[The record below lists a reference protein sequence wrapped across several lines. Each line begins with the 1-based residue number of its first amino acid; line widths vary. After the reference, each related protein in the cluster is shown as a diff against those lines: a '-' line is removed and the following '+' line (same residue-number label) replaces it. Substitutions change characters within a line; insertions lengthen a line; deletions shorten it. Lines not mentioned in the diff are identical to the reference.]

1 MSDMIRTAAF
11 DGLAERYD
19 AQFTATALG
28 TVLRK
33 MSWRRFE
40 RAFAGREYLLDIGCG
55 TGEDAI
61 HFAKLGHRVVA
72 TDASLQ
78 MVRMATRKAELAGCA
93 RDIQFVWYPMERL
106 GAELAGENFDGV
118 YSNFGAINCAPD
130 LAALAREIAPLL
142 RPGAQLAWVVMGR
155 YVPWEWAWYLAQG
168 DAHTAFRRLRRGGV
182 AWRGMQVSYPTPET
196 LARVMQPHFVPRTVT
211 PLGLLLPGSYA
222 APLFERMP
230 RVLAVLAHAE
240 QSLQRLHVGGV
251 FADHYCFE
259 ARRQFL

>member
-1 MSDMIRTAAF
+1 MTEVIPAAAF

-28 TVLRK
+28 AVLRK

-78 MVRMATRKAELAGCA
+78 MVRLATRKAELAGCA
-93 RDIQFVWYPMERL
+93 RDIQFVWAPMERL
-106 GAELAGENFDGV
+106 GAELAGETFDGM

-130 LAALAREIAPLL
+130 LVTLPRDIAPLM
-142 RPGAQLAWVVMGR
+142 RPGAPLAWVVMGR
-155 YVPWEWAWYLAQG
+155 YVPWEWAWYLARG
-168 DAHTAFRRLRRGGV
+168 DAHTAFRRMRAGGV
-182 AWRGMQVSYPTPET
+182 AWRGLQVSYPTPAT
-196 LARVMQPHFVPRTVT
+196 LARLVQPYFVPRTVT

-222 APLFERMP
+222 APLFERVP
-230 RVLAVLAHAE
+230 RVLAALARAE
-240 QSLQRLHVGGV
+240 HSLQRWHVGGA

-259 ARRQFL
+259 ARRQFV